1 MHAKIN
7 LNPQTP
13 NNQNLNPKDH
23 RKTNLNSSVF
33 KSFLGTALLIAWLDT
48 PASIL
53 LF

>member
-23 RKTNLNSSVF
+23 RKPTSILLF
-33 KSFLGTALLIAWLDT
+33 LKSFLDIALLIAWLDT
-48 PASIL
+48 PDSIL